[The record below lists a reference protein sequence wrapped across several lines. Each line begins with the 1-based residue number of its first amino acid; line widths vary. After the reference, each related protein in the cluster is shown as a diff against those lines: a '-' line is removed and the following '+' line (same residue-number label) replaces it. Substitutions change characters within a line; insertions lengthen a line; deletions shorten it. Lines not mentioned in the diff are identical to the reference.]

1 MARPLSPFHSPP
13 PLRSP
18 LFKNPPDFVPPNDD
32 LDALL
37 AELQTLRSKALE
49 RAKKADHDLR
59 YIEDSMRRMKEKE
72 KGKAKAIDKVK
83 KERDFTPIPPEEPKV
98 AAPKLTQVLPPR
110 PRATGTP
117 VPSTSKPTVDP
128 RKTLSR
134 AAEEAKKKKKKRKR
148 EAGESDEEPE
158 AQRMRKGS
166 PTPSPSVVTH
176 AHKPSKSGPHGKA
189 SSADF
194 STPQPVT
201 IPKRPPVAAPPVAG
215 PCKPTEVNEDFSKAK
230 APGQVLVTTFYT
242 SIEPWLRG
250 IKEEDVGF
258 LEYTADEVEPYVM
271 PKLGRHYSEV
281 WEEEDMAYYGMPL
294 TDIASVRAAQVA
306 AASTLSAPPKWDPST
321 LNESDVLT
329 EENGHGPFTERLLS
343 ALLPIPDS
351 TVWKGVKAAEDAM
364 EGRPGITGAA
374 FAAAKEKV
382 TVADLEER
390 VRDSARFYG
399 LINEKPDY
407 SEAIDDPISAALR
420 QAQRQLRNVV
430 ATNKARKRRLAA
442 VARDR
447 LGYQEYLDLRDSID
461 RNITSTYSKLQ
472 KKDGP
477 KVNKKKKKGAEVN
490 ANGSGNGNG
499 NGLPNINGTGA
510 GMASLPPCPAALG
523 LGPDE
528 ELRLTVPEQLKQLV
542 LTRRQWVDAVGTVFD
557 EKERESPGRI
567 YGLPKRSL
575 YEGLDEDIRKEAEER
590 LKSAPADSRNQGKGK
605 ARMRARGDEMDID

>member
-1 MARPLSPFHSPP
+1 MARPLSPFPSPP

-18 LFKNPPDFVPPNDD
+18 LFKNPPDFVPPNDE

-37 AELQTLRSKALE
+37 SELHTLRSKAHE
-49 RAKKADHDLR
+49 RAEKAGRDLR
-59 YIEDSMRRMKEKE
+59 YIEESMRRMKEKE

-83 KERDFTPIPPEEPKV
+83 KESDFTPLPPEEPKLSE
-98 AAPKLTQVLPPR
+98 PLPPR
-110 PRATGTP
+110 PRVTGTP
-117 VPSTSKPTVDP
+117 VPSTSSKPPLDP
-128 RKTLSR
+128 RKSLSR
-134 AAEEAKKKKKKRKR
+134 AADDAKKKKKKRKR
-148 EAGESDEEPE
+148 EGGESDDEPE
-158 AQRMRKGS
+158 PQRIRKGS
-166 PTPSPSVVTH
+166 PTPSLLKLPKTPSTLPH
-176 AHKPSKSGPHGKA
+176 IKTSGP
-189 SSADF
+189 DF
-194 STPQPVT
+194 SSPRLLD
-201 IPKRPPVAAPPVAG
+201 IPKRPPVAPAPVPG
-215 PCKPTEVNEDFSKAK
+215 PSKPTEVTEDFSKVKPPA
-230 APGQVLVTTFYT
+230 QVLVTTFYS
-242 SIEPWLRG
+242 SIEPWLRP

-281 WEEEDMAYYGMPL
+281 WENEDIAYYGMRL
-294 TDIASVRAAQVA
+294 TDIADVRVAQVA
-306 AASTLSAPPKWDPST
+306 AASAPSSSGLLPKWDPST
-321 LNESDVLT
+321 LNESDVVT
-329 EENGHGPFTERLLS
+329 EEKGHGPFTERLLS

-407 SEAIDDPISAALR
+407 SDAIDDPISAALR
-420 QAQRQLRNVV
+420 QCQRELRKVV
-430 ATNKARKRRLAA
+430 ATNKARKTRLAA

-461 RNITSTYSKLQ
+461 RNITSTYTKLQ

-477 KVNKKKKKGAEVN
+477 KANKKKKKAPEMN
-490 ANGSGNGNG
+490 SNGNG
-499 NGLPNINGTGA
+499 VPNSTAALTGV
-510 GMASLPPCPAALG
+510 ASLPPCPASLG

-528 ELRLTVPEQLKQLV
+528 ALRLTVPEQLGQLV
-542 LTRRQWVDAVGTVFD
+542 ITRRRWVDGVGAVFD

-575 YEGLDEDIRKEAEER
+575 FARLDEDIRRQAEER
-590 LKSAPADSRNQGKGK
+590 LKSTPADSRTKGSTSNEGKGK
-605 ARMRARGDEMDID
+605 ARAKADEMDAD